1 MLGTFLPMTSTQR
14 PLHYGKVHEA
24 NGHHADADTRGA
36 GRAAADAW
44 QAKTG
49 AQESEGVKMDCANN
63 SVLGDN
69 SGGIGLAPD
78 VVECRLNQI
87 MEPSAIERPH
97 KSEGILC
104 RSTKLPLTLLEGIIF
119 KGNQHQTTVNESTT
133 LERALDEG

>member
-1 MLGTFLPMTSTQR
+1 
-14 PLHYGKVHEA
+14 

-69 SGGIGLAPD
+69 SGGNGLAPG
-78 VVECRLNQI
+78 VVGICPNQN
-87 MEPSAIERPH
+87 MEPPPLKRLP

-119 KGNQHQTTVNESTT
+119 KGNQHETTVNESTT

>member
-1 MLGTFLPMTSTQR
+1 MASCSFQGSPTCMDTSSEKCRLRATR
-14 PLHYGKVHEA
+14 FP
-24 NGHHADADTRGA
+24 DADTRGA
-36 GRAAADAW
+36 GRAAADAR
-44 QAKTG
+44 QAKTV

-104 RSTKLPLTLLEGIIF
+104 RSTKLPLTLLEGII
-119 KGNQHQTTVNESTT
+119 
-133 LERALDEG
+133 